1 MYITRPFS
9 FMGFDFLAEIEY
21 RVTHWGCPAKTYGPP
36 ENCYP
41 AEAPE
46 WEVES
51 IAIALD
57 FPHQDYI
64 WHTTTGALFTTLADH
79 FAPAIEAAIDHAE
92 PDIDWID

>member
-1 MYITRPFS
+1 MYITRPFTL
-9 FMGFDFLAEIEY
+9 MGFDFLAEIEY

-51 IAIALD
+51 IAIWLD
-57 FPHQDYI
+57 IPGEDYPM
-64 WHTTTGALFTTLADH
+64 HETSGKLLDSLADH
-79 FAPAIEAAIDHAE
+79 FAEQIEEAISEYEFA
-92 PDIDWID
+92 PDID

>member
-1 MYITRPFS
+1 MYITRPFT
-9 FMGFDFLAEIEY
+9 FFGFDFLAEIEY

-51 IAIALD
+51 IAIWLD
-57 FPHQDYI
+57 KVGEDYPM
-64 WHTTTGALFTTLADH
+64 HETTGKLFVSLAHYFD
-79 FAPAIEAAIDHAE
+79 AEIEQAIDEYEFA
-92 PDIDWID
+92 PDID

>member
-1 MYITRPFS
+1 MYITRPFT
-9 FMGFDFLAEIEY
+9 FLGEDFLAEVEF

-51 IAIALD
+51 IAIWWD
-57 FPHQDYI
+57 KVGEDYPM
-64 WHTTTGALFTTLADH
+64 HEATGAFLDTLAEY
-79 FAPAIEAAIDHAE
+79 FAGQIEEAISEYSFA
-92 PDIDWID
+92 PDID

>member
-1 MYITRPFS
+1 MYITRSFN

-21 RVTHWGCPAKTYGPP
+21 RVTYWGCPAKTYGPP

-51 IAIALD
+51 IAIWLD
-57 FPHQDYI
+57 IPGEDYPM
-64 WHTTTGALFTTLADH
+64 HETTGKLLEHLSNYFS
-79 FAPAIEAAIDHAE
+79 FMIEEAIDEYEFA
-92 PDIDWID
+92 PDID